1 MLDCLADVRD
11 VATAGAVCQSWRRLV
26 GSSLWRN
33 CRSVRVHD
41 NSRAARAGIEFA
53 VARCPCLDE
62 VRHPI
67 YHLVNLETTLTSF
80 EPLTRYEAPRRSR

>member
-1 MLDCLADVRD
+1 VLDCLSEVRD

-62 VRHPI
+62 VRHPTQ
-67 YHLVNLETTLTSF
+67 NLTAQT
-80 EPLTRYEAPRRSR
+80 AD